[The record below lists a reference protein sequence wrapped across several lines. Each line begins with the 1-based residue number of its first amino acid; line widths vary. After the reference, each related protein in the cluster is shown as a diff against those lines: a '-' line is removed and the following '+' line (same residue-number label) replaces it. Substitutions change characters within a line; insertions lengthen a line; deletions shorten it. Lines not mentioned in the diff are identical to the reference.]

1 MDENQTPQAEAAGE
15 AAPAAA
21 ASTEQQQR
29 TPEQVEAEWQ
39 AKQTALGRAHA
50 AETQVLRDQ
59 LKAAQAAQTP
69 ATGDSSA
76 SEAELKR
83 QLADAQKTLQQREQE
98 YTAGLRAAKY
108 PHAADAL
115 DPTALAAMDEAKLAG
130 LNERLAPQPASR
142 SFGIDP
148 STPPRA
154 VGEKPIEE
162 KSLAELKADLVKYGP
177 QFAAELNADRS

>member
-1 MDENQTPQAEAAGE
+1 LDENQTPQAEAAGE

-59 LKAAQAAQTP
+59 VKALQAAQTP
-69 ATGDSSA
+69 ATGDGSA

-83 QLADAQKTLQQREQE
+83 QLAEAQKTLQQREQE

-108 PHAADAL
+108 PHAAEAL

-130 LNERLAPQPASR
+130 LNERLAPQQSR
-142 SFGIDP
+142 PFGVDP
-148 STPPRA
+148 STPPRE
-154 VGEKPIEE
+154 VGEKPFEE
-162 KSLAELKADLVKYGP
+162 KSLAELKADLVKYSP
-177 QFAAELNADRS
+177 QFAAEIAADRS